1 MRQSVIYA
9 RVSSMGGRQNTER
22 QVRDLQAYAD
32 HEGYEVS
39 KVFEEHI
46 SGAKRNQD
54 RPILCECM
62 EFCITNHIGILLI
75 SELSRLGRKVDEV
88 LENVKYCKD
97 HHLNI
102 YFQKENLAIF
112 NPDGSENPFLTIMIA
127 VLGTCAQL
135 EREAIYYRLQSGR
148 EKYIADGGKVE
159 RKVGYR
165 QPMETKE
172 EEYREVIRH
181 LKKGTT
187 IRDTAKLTGHC
198 IRTVQRIK
206 KEFGIQKPTKSSEL

>member
-1 MRQSVIYA
+1 
-9 RVSSMGGRQNTER
+9 
-22 QVRDLQAYAD
+22 
-32 HEGYEVS
+32 
-39 KVFEEHI
+39 
-46 SGAKRNQD
+46 
-54 RPILCECM
+54 
-62 EFCITNHIGILLI
+62 
-75 SELSRLGRKVDEV
+75 
-88 LENVKYCKD
+88 
-97 HHLNI
+97 
-102 YFQKENLAIF
+102 
-112 NPDGSENPFLTIMIA
+112 MIA

-148 EKYIADGGKVE
+148 EKYIADGGKVG

-165 QPMETKE
+165 KPMETKE

-206 KEFGIQKPTKSSEL
+206 KEFGIQKPNKSSEL